1 MRRVAVFF
9 AVGMFLVS
17 FAAVASADEV
27 SVGASVSYGMDLN
40 DPARGSGNSSVYSGM
55 NANDES
61 FGVDPV
67 QVGVSGSR
75 GDVSYAAAINF
86 GDLASAADDTDSG
99 DSAQLSIANIAY
111 DAGGVTVTAGRFG
124 TPIGYEVLE
133 PWGNAH
139 VSRSYGWQ
147 AQPINHDGVTV
158 STAVGG
164 ADVTLGAVNN
174 FTVAD
179 GSNDADDEMGLIGA
193 IGTSLGDWS
202 VNLSGIVT
210 EESDTTDI
218 TMANLILSGELA
230 GMPLTVAVNYREN
243 DATTKTEM
251 NGVAIYT
258 GTSVGSAD
266 LDLRLDF
273 IDDEGITTGGTDTEV
288 WAVTATASWAL
299 SDGVDFRLEYR
310 HDDADDAIFS
320 DDSSGGTDD
329 ALDTVQAQLVWNP

>member
-1 MRRVAVFF
+1 MRRVVAIMAAVAIAGF
-9 AVGMFLVS
+9 AT
-17 FAAVASADEV
+17 VASADEI

-40 DPARGSGNSSVYSGM
+40 DPASGSGNSSVYSGM
-55 NANDES
+55 NANDEA
-61 FGVDPV
+61 FGVDLV

-86 GDLASAADDTDSG
+86 GDLASAADDTESG
-99 DSAQLSIANIAY
+99 DSAQLSIANLAY

-179 GSNDADDEMGLIGA
+179 GSNDADDEMGFIAA

-230 GMPLTVAVNYREN
+230 GMPLTVAVNYRED
-243 DATTKTEM
+243 DAASKTEM

-258 GTSVGSAD
+258 GTSIGSAD

-273 IDDEGITTGGTDTEV
+273 IDDEGITTSADTEV

-310 HDDADDAIFS
+310 HDDADDAIFN

>member
-1 MRRVAVFF
+1 MRRVVAIMAAVAIAGF
-9 AVGMFLVS
+9 AT
-17 FAAVASADEV
+17 VASADEI

-40 DPARGSGNSSVYSGM
+40 DPASGSGNSSVYSGM
-55 NANDES
+55 NANDEA
-61 FGVDPV
+61 FGVDLV

-86 GDLASAADDTDSG
+86 GDLASAADDTESG
-99 DSAQLSIANIAY
+99 DSAQLSIANLAY

-179 GSNDADDEMGLIGA
+179 GSNDADDEMGFIAA

-230 GMPLTVAVNYREN
+230 GMPLTVAVNYRED
-243 DATTKTEM
+243 DAASKTEM

-258 GTSVGSAD
+258 GTSIGSAD

-273 IDDEGITTGGTDTEV
+273 IDDEGITTSADTEV

-310 HDDADDAIFS
+310 HDDADDAQ
-320 DDSSGGTDD
+320 SGDF
-329 ALDTVQAQLVWNP
+329 